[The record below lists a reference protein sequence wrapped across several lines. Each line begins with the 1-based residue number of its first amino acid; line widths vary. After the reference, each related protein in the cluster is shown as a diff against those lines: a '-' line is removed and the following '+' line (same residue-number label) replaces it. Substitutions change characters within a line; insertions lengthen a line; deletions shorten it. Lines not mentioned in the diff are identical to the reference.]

1 MRLRTWKTADVPAA
15 DRFDAWSEA
24 LSSTHLDWEL
34 VGTEP
39 DFEAK
44 VVERTVG
51 DLRLIGCRCDP
62 CEGFRSPRH
71 VNRGD
76 GDYIGILFELSGLEI
91 VRQGDREATLRPGDF
106 VIWDSSKAMEFRVLE
121 PLHKMTILVPK
132 ASMRRFLPGID
143 EFAGMR
149 VDGTESLGPL
159 VGAHLRQLSSGLGS
173 LEDRH
178 LRLVADTTLELVAAG
193 VGAKQ
198 DVDPTVGADRYG
210 RVRAH
215 ILERLSDPDLTP
227 AAIAEA
233 NGISLRY
240 LHKLFSSRGQSVSRW
255 ILKQR
260 LDRCRRAIGSEGRA
274 RSVTDI
280 ALSWGFNDG
289 SHFSRSF
296 RNEFG
301 ASPRSVRKASQE
313 PISPRD

>member
-106 VIWDSSKAMEFRVLE
+106 VIWDNQATWKLRGGRLSRPARVSQS
-121 PLHKMTILVPK
+121 H
-132 ASMRRFLPGID
+132 RRLTPRRAGIG
-143 EFAGMR
+143 AG
-149 VDGTESLGPL
+149 TS
-159 VGAHLRQLSSGLGS
+159 
-173 LEDRH
+173 
-178 LRLVADTTLELVAAG
+178 LVA
-193 VGAKQ
+193 
-198 DVDPTVGADRYG
+198 
-210 RVRAH
+210 RA
-215 ILERLSDPDLTP
+215 
-227 AAIAEA
+227 
-233 NGISLRY
+233 
-240 LHKLFSSRGQSVSRW
+240 
-255 ILKQR
+255 
-260 LDRCRRAIGSEGRA
+260 
-274 RSVTDI
+274 
-280 ALSWGFNDG
+280 
-289 SHFSRSF
+289 
-296 RNEFG
+296 
-301 ASPRSVRKASQE
+301 
-313 PISPRD
+313 